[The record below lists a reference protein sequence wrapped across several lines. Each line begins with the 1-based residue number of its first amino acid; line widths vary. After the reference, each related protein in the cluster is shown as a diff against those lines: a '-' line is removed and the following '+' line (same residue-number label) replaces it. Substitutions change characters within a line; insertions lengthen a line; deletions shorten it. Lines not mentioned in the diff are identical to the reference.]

1 MGNRSFMLNQEIK
14 KKLPNFWDVAAFILV
29 MGVVAFFA
37 WGSRQMAA
45 PYIPGEAISLSLDP
59 TNLPMYAMRTV
70 LRMVAALALS
80 FVFTF
85 TYATL
90 AAKNRRAEEI
100 MVPLLDILQSVPI
113 LGFLSVTVTG
123 FIALF
128 PGNLFG
134 VEMAAIF
141 AIFTSQAWNMAFS
154 FYQSLKTIPRELKE
168 ASDLF
173 GLSSWQRFW
182 KLEASYATPNLIWNT
197 MMSVSGGWFFVVAS
211 EAITVGK
218 TSVTLP
224 GIGSYVAQAIVS
236 KDLSAIGFALLTM
249 LIVILLYDQ
258 LLFRPLVAWAEKFKF
273 EMTESQDPPESWI
286 LSLFQRAH
294 LLHRFTEGIGYFLND
309 FIEKIPKLPRRN
321 LTFREPSSFVIKL
334 QGVTWYGL
342 LIGAM
347 GFGTWIL
354 INFVSSGVDHA
365 EIGKVFMLG
374 LITLARVMVLLTLAC
389 LVWVPLGVIIGLNPR
404 WATKVQPL
412 AQFLAAFPANLLFP
426 VAVFL
431 MVRYRLSPEI
441 WTAPLMI
448 LGTQWYIL
456 FNVIA
461 GASAIP
467 NDLREAA
474 QNLGLSGW
482 RLWKNL
488 LLPGIIPSLLTGL
501 VTASGGT
508 WNASIVAEVVSW
520 GDTTLRATGLG
531 SYIAQWSEKG
541 DYPHIVLG
549 IAVMSLYVV
558 FFNRFFWGR
567 LYSISQTRYRLD

>member
-1 MGNRSFMLNQEIK
+1 MVEK
-14 KKLPNFWDVAAFILV
+14 HTKTKLPYIWDIVAFTLV
-29 MGVVAFFA
+29 MGMVTLLAL
-37 WGSRQMAA
+37 GSRQMAV
-45 PYIPGEAISLSLDP
+45 PYTPGEQIPLSLDP
-59 TNLPMYAMRTV
+59 VYLPMYALRTV
-70 LRMVAALALS
+70 LRMVAALIVS

-85 TYATL
+85 TYATI
-90 AAKNRRAEEI
+90 AAKSRRAESI
-100 MVPLLDILQSVPI
+100 LVPLLDILQSVPI
-113 LGFLSVTVTG
+113 LGFLSITVTG

-128 PGNLFG
+128 PGNLLG
-134 VEMAAIF
+134 VEMASIF

-154 FYQSLKTIPRELKE
+154 FYQSLKTVPKELQE

-182 KLEASYATPNLIWNT
+182 KLEAPFATPSLIWNT

-218 TSVTLP
+218 TAVTLP
-224 GIGSYVAQAIVS
+224 GIGSYVAQAIQN
-236 KDLSAIGFALLTM
+236 KNLSAIGYALLTM
-249 LIVILLYDQ
+249 LIVILMYDQ

-273 EMTESQDPPESWI
+273 ELTESQDAAESWI
-286 LSLFQRAH
+286 LTLFQRAH
-294 LLHRFTEGIGYFLND
+294 VLRNLAKSIGNQWTMLTERF
-309 FIEKIPKLPRRN
+309 PKQPRRTLN
-321 LTFREPSSFVIKL
+321 FKEHSLLVTKL
-334 QGVTWYGL
+334 QGFTWYGI
-342 LIGAM
+342 LIGGMVAGGWM
-347 GFGTWIL
+347 L
-354 INFVSSGVDHA
+354 ISFVLSGVDHM
-365 EIGKVFMLG
+365 EIFKVFMLG
-374 LITLARVMVLLTLAC
+374 LITLTRVIVLLVLAS

-404 WATKVQPL
+404 MATKVQPL
-412 AQFLAAFPANLLFP
+412 AQFLAAFPANLFFP

-431 MVRYRLSPEI
+431 LVRYRLSPEI

-467 NDLREAA
+467 TDLREAA

-488 LLPGIIPSLLTGL
+488 LLPAIIPSLITGL
-501 VTASGGT
+501 ITASGGT

-520 GDTTLRATGLG
+520 GATTITATGLG
-531 SYIAQWSEKG
+531 SYIAQWTEKG

-549 IAVMSLYVV
+549 IVVMSLYVV
-558 FFNRFFWGR
+558 FFNRFFWRR
-567 LYSISQTRYRLD
+567 LYNMSQTRFRLD

>member
-1 MGNRSFMLNQEIK
+1 MLNQEIK
-14 KKLPNFWDVAAFILV
+14 KKLPNFWDFAAFILV
-29 MGVVAFFA
+29 MGLVAFFA
-37 WGSRQMAA
+37 WGSRQMAV

-59 TNLPMYAMRTV
+59 MHLPMYAMRTV
-70 LRMVAALALS
+70 LRMIAALVLS
-80 FVFTF
+80 FLFTF

-90 AAKNRRAEEI
+90 AAKNRRAEVI

-113 LGFLSVTVTG
+113 LGFLSITVAG

-154 FYQSLKTIPRELKE
+154 FYQSLKTIPKELKE

-173 GLSSWQRFW
+173 GLSSWQKFW

-258 LLFRPLVAWAEKFKF
+258 LLFRPLVAWAEKFKI
-273 EMTESQDPPESWI
+273 ELTVSQDPPESWI
-286 LSLFQRAH
+286 LTMFQRAH
-294 LLHRFTEGIGYFLND
+294 LLHRFAKGIGHLWNSFV
-309 FIEKIPKLPRRN
+309 EKIPKLPRRN
-321 LTFREPSSFVIKL
+321 LTFREPSPLVIKL
-334 QGVTWYGL
+334 QGVTWNGL

-347 GFGTWIL
+347 GFGAWIL
-354 INFVSSGVDHA
+354 INFVSSGVDHS

-389 LVWVPLGVIIGLNPR
+389 VVWVPLGVIIGLNPR

-456 FNVIA
+456 FNVVA

-474 QNLGLSGW
+474 KNLGLSGW
-482 RLWKNL
+482 RLWKHL

-520 GDTTLRATGLG
+520 GDTTLTATGLG
-531 SYIAQWSEKG
+531 SYIAQWSQKG

>member
-1 MGNRSFMLNQEIK
+1 MLNQEIK
-14 KKLPNFWDVAAFILV
+14 KKLPNFWDFAAFILV
-29 MGVVAFFA
+29 MGLVAFFA
-37 WGSRQMAA
+37 WGSRQMAV

-59 TNLPMYAMRTV
+59 MHLPMYAMRTV
-70 LRMVAALALS
+70 LRMIAALVLS
-80 FVFTF
+80 FLFTF

-90 AAKNRRAEEI
+90 AAKNRRAEVI

-113 LGFLSVTVTG
+113 LGFLSITVAG

-154 FYQSLKTIPRELKE
+154 FYQSLKTIPKELKE

-173 GLSSWQRFW
+173 GLSSWQKFW

-258 LLFRPLVAWAEKFKF
+258 LLFRPLVAWAEKFKI
-273 EMTESQDPPESWI
+273 ELTVSQDPPESWI
-286 LSLFQRAH
+286 LTMFQRAH
-294 LLHRFTEGIGYFLND
+294 LLHRFAKGIGHFWNS

-321 LTFREPSSFVIKL
+321 LTFREPSPLVIKL
-334 QGVTWYGL
+334 QGVTWNGL

-347 GFGTWIL
+347 GFGAWIL
-354 INFVSSGVDHA
+354 INFVSSGVDHS

-389 LVWVPLGVIIGLNPR
+389 VVWVPLGVIIGLNPR

-456 FNVIA
+456 FNVVA

-474 QNLGLSGW
+474 KNLGLSGW
-482 RLWKNL
+482 RLWKHL

-520 GDTTLRATGLG
+520 GDTTLTATGLG
-531 SYIAQWSEKG
+531 SYIAQWSQKG